1 MTDSPS
7 LMATETAEAPHAVE
21 RMLMENNAAC
31 LDLAQRLKPS
41 PPHLIVT
48 CARGTSDHAAT
59 YAKYLMETRLGIP
72 VASAAPSVSSV
83 YQSPQAMRGA
93 LFLAISQSGK
103 SPDLVATAE
112 GAKQAGALVVA
123 LVNVTDSPL
132 ADAADVVLPL
142 HAGPELSVAATKSFI
157 TSLACILQ
165 IVTMWQ
171 GDDGAADNLQKL
183 PDHLEAAQAL
193 DWSTATEPIAKAR
206 SLFVVGRGLG
216 FGIAQEA
223 ALKLKE
229 TSCLHAEA
237 FSAAEVQHGP
247 MALVGPGFPVLM
259 FSQEDKTED
268 SVINL
273 ATLFAARSEKIYLTS
288 DKSKAATSLPALAG
302 LDPAFTPIT
311 QIQTF
316 YGLAEKISRLRGF
329 NPDEPPHLK
338 KVTETR

>member
-1 MTDSPS
+1 MTNPHS
-7 LMATETAEAPHAVE
+7 LMAKETAEAPDAVA
-21 RMLMENNAAC
+21 RMLSENKSIC
-31 LDLAQRLKPS
+31 EDLAQRLKPS

-59 YAKYLMETRLGIP
+59 YAKYLLETRIGIP

-83 YQSPQAMRGA
+83 YHSPQAMRGA

-103 SPDLVATAE
+103 SPDLVAAASL
-112 GAKQAGALVVA
+112 AKQAGALVVA
-123 LVNVTDSPL
+123 IVNTTESPL
-132 ADAADVVLPL
+132 ADAADIVLPL

-157 TSLACILQ
+157 TSLASILQ
-165 IVTMWQ
+165 IVTLWR
-171 GDDGAADNLQKL
+171 GDKTTKCTLQDL
-183 PDHLEAAQAL
+183 PEHLTRALEL
-193 DWSTATEPIAKAR
+193 DWSAAAQPIADTEN
-206 SLFVVGRGLG
+206 LFVVGRGLG

-259 FSQEDKTED
+259 FSQEDKTEN

-273 ATLFAARSEKIYLTS
+273 ANTFSTRSEQIFLTS
-288 DKSKAATSLPALAG
+288 YKSSAATPLPALPN
-302 LDPAFTPIT
+302 LDPAMAPIAH
-311 QIQTF
+311 IQTF
-316 YGLAEKISRLRGF
+316 YGLAEKIARLRGL